1 MPDLE
6 DEQIVQ
12 AIASAPSGTVRSVL
26 RALCADEETKLC
38 IGRFLSQLP
47 LTYEEW
53 DQSRQASSS
62 SASRKRKTAPQI
74 EICVQC
80 ESPFE
85 KGDESLT
92 CRHHPC
98 EFHVFP
104 TCMEPRRAVRGF
116 VKCLDRTLTLLN
128 RSRPALADDME
139 VDFDSDFWA
148 DWDVEID
155 DTPCCRET
163 NPDGFTFPC
172 CGETGSSV
180 DEGCTMGK
188 HRAADGKRGK

>member
-104 TCMEPRRAVRGF
+104 TY
-116 VKCLDRTLTLLN
+116 
-128 RSRPALADDME
+128 DME

-163 NPDGFTFPC
+163 NPDGFTFPR